1 MPLKNKSYLEPIQ
14 RPNTKKKELPTCFT
28 NRLNEFNAIRAFP
41 QYIPNTRTPALRPM
55 PKINPRYL
63 ARLNDTQDFEQEIQ
77 DSEITKELE
86 KEIDEE
92 KNILKLKFDSEV
104 VTERSTIPFGI
115 MPKSK
120 LLSPVIKRN
129 NSGIFNSFLSE
140 SSLCKNGNLN
150 IIENT
155 YNFGI
160 TPDIF
165 EYLKK
170 HSKNITKNDYFHYL
184 SESQNLRNLKA
195 NYQFPINMTSLY
207 TQNFNSLCANINRPI
222 LQPIKIISKSTL
234 NNNKDNSHDSN
245 NNDDEINVNN
255 TVQSIINEN
264 YDDNYKNDKNNRNYI
279 DNNNLNNSIQSTELN
294 ESLNNTIKNKEI
306 LKSYIKYIQNTSK
319 ELIDIHRLTHFQ
331 GINDSEAYKKTENV
345 ISNSTY
351 KYICNAVQNKNGD
364 NNINNKSITL
374 KNHKKKGAFKSLTC
388 SESINSE
395 IENNYWVSS
404 IMNGISDEQLIQN
417 LTHTERVDSKT
428 PIYRQRYP
436 ANIQQMHI
444 NVKKKTLEEKK
455 RKYEKLINDI
465 DNNTLSRSNN
475 TLLNDYLYSPINNHN
490 SINNNDDDN
499 SINNNLPK
507 NNTIS
512 KENLS
517 KKNLFRIKHSYLTIS
532 LVHFSSL
539 LKSDPINQLTTYNFE
554 KNDFI
559 KEKDIIPLNSF
570 LKTPLSNYHGPIP
583 KRGTQ
588 MFYHMY
594 SIFIQGLK
602 SQNKNVRFE
611 SMNGI
616 AKLDCIEMI
625 PQTEKIWFNSLLNQV
640 IVEGSSDYKWTICTM
655 LSRHGIQTH
664 QVIEYLICNL
674 GDTDKGKRKY
684 VVYLL
689 SRISDKNIN
698 YLVKSIIN
706 DKIKDANWK
715 VRLDCIKILR
725 KLLKRMLK
733 YLPEN
738 TLYFINNESMCESK
752 KKCDKFG
759 KGNEICIKDKDV
771 SIVNQALQ
779 IIMNIMWY
787 DWKLDVRNAASRLLM
802 KIGKGKPIYSWI
814 KQMISS
820 DNPMKKING
829 LKCIGCLNIMTND
842 AIETFLKCF
851 DDMFSTVR
859 ITACKVAYILKL
871 DYPPLIQKLANCFDD
886 NSWEVRAFA
895 IKAMSQS
902 KCRSDL
908 VINTILWNLV
918 HETDHRVLFE
928 TIKAVRKL
936 NLIKENK
943 KIKDALLLLLE
954 DKNKNITELVKQIL
968 YDNEILFDKNRDNDF
983 TSPKKIIKEKPQ
995 KEINILYNTRPPFN
1009 FACDGLDIIK
1019 HEVNLLTMKDY
1030 ITSEIIEQEKKYKNY
1045 SRIDDLIK
1053 YSHEKITKKPSIPIK
1068 YNNNNNKSNSSVN
1081 QNKVP
1086 HHKIRII
1093 DDMTFKYV
1101 EYDD

>member
-1 MPLKNKSYLEPIQ
+1 
-14 RPNTKKKELPTCFT
+14 
-28 NRLNEFNAIRAFP
+28 
-41 QYIPNTRTPALRPM
+41 
-55 PKINPRYL
+55 
-63 ARLNDTQDFEQEIQ
+63 
-77 DSEITKELE
+77 
-86 KEIDEE
+86 
-92 KNILKLKFDSEV
+92 
-104 VTERSTIPFGI
+104 
-115 MPKSK
+115 
-120 LLSPVIKRN
+120 
-129 NSGIFNSFLSE
+129 
-140 SSLCKNGNLN
+140 
-150 IIENT
+150 
-155 YNFGI
+155 
-160 TPDIF
+160 
-165 EYLKK
+165 
-170 HSKNITKNDYFHYL
+170 
-184 SESQNLRNLKA
+184 
-195 NYQFPINMTSLY
+195 
-207 TQNFNSLCANINRPI
+207 
-222 LQPIKIISKSTL
+222 
-234 NNNKDNSHDSN
+234 
-245 NNDDEINVNN
+245 
-255 TVQSIINEN
+255 
-264 YDDNYKNDKNNRNYI
+264 
-279 DNNNLNNSIQSTELN
+279 
-294 ESLNNTIKNKEI
+294 
-306 LKSYIKYIQNTSK
+306 
-319 ELIDIHRLTHFQ
+319 
-331 GINDSEAYKKTENV
+331 
-345 ISNSTY
+345 
-351 KYICNAVQNKNGD
+351 
-364 NNINNKSITL
+364 
-374 KNHKKKGAFKSLTC
+374 
-388 SESINSE
+388 
-395 IENNYWVSS
+395 
-404 IMNGISDEQLIQN
+404 
-417 LTHTERVDSKT
+417 
-428 PIYRQRYP
+428 
-436 ANIQQMHI
+436 
-444 NVKKKTLEEKK
+444 
-455 RKYEKLINDI
+455 
-465 DNNTLSRSNN
+465 
-475 TLLNDYLYSPINNHN
+475 
-490 SINNNDDDN
+490 
-499 SINNNLPK
+499 
-507 NNTIS
+507 
-512 KENLS
+512 
-517 KKNLFRIKHSYLTIS
+517 
-532 LVHFSSL
+532 
-539 LKSDPINQLTTYNFE
+539 
-554 KNDFI
+554 
-559 KEKDIIPLNSF
+559 
-570 LKTPLSNYHGPIP
+570 
-583 KRGTQ
+583 
-588 MFYHMY
+588 
-594 SIFIQGLK
+594 
-602 SQNKNVRFE
+602 
-611 SMNGI
+611 
-616 AKLDCIEMI
+616 
-625 PQTEKIWFNSLLNQV
+625 
-640 IVEGSSDYKWTICTM
+640 
-655 LSRHGIQTH
+655 
-664 QVIEYLICNL
+664 
-674 GDTDKGKRKY
+674 
-684 VVYLL
+684 
-689 SRISDKNIN
+689 
-698 YLVKSIIN
+698 
-706 DKIKDANWK
+706 
-715 VRLDCIKILR
+715 
-725 KLLKRMLK
+725 
-733 YLPEN
+733 
-738 TLYFINNESMCESK
+738 MCESK